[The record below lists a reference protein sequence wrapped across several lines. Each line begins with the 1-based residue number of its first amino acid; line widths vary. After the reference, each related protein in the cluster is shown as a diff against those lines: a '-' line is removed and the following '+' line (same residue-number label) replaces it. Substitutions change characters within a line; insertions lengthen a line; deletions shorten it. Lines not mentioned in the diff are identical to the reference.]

1 MRTNRIYASLII
13 MLVISLLAGCRAAAA
28 EPMRALEEDEKYRQT
43 VQEHMELGAAAA
55 DQESPQGTVIMEEK
69 MQEITADKEEKTPE
83 STMETVPALPEIEL
97 KVILGPEHA
106 QEGLVCFYRVQAKVK
121 DLQTVQITFNRD
133 DSSGAWGKDIAQVNL
148 MEGERF
154 TLICEVEND
163 AGLARKSIT
172 LEWEEF
178 QISESQKNEQISD
191 AIDFSDP
198 SAFIIDVNLTVQRV
212 DIQYQGKVIK
222 SMSCSGGLPETPT
235 PTGVF
240 QTNQKIEYSYVER
253 FGQAAYYWTR
263 FYGSYLFHSVPYDKE
278 GNLQTEELAKIGSP
292 ASHGC
297 IRLYLE
303 DAKWMYDNLP
313 LGVTVHI
320 GY

>member
-1 MRTNRIYASLII
+1 MNTNRISASLII
-13 MLVISLLAGCRAAAA
+13 MLIIFLLAGCSAPTM
-28 EPMRALEEDEKYRQT
+28 EPMRVSEDEEKQGQT
-43 VQEHMELGAAAA
+43 VQENLELGAAVS
-55 DQESPQGTVIMEEK
+55 DQENPQSTMITEEK
-69 MQEITADKEEKTPE
+69 VQETTTDREEKTPE
-83 STMETVPALPEIEL
+83 PTIEEVSALPEIEL
-97 KVILGPEHA
+97 KIILGPEHA
-106 QEGLVCFYRVQAKVK
+106 QEGLVCYYRVKAKVK
-121 DLQTVQITFNRD
+121 GQQTAQITFNRD
-133 DSSGAWGKDIAQVNL
+133 NSNGAWGKDIAQVNL
-148 MEGERF
+148 MEGESF
-154 TLICEVEND
+154 TLICEAEND
-163 AGLARKSIT
+163 AGLARESIT
-172 LEWEEF
+172 LEWEEV
-178 QISESQKNEQISD
+178 QISENQRTEQISD
-191 AIDFSDP
+191 DIDFSDP
-198 SAFIIDVNLTVQRV
+198 ADFIIDVNLTVQRV
-212 DIQYQGKVIK
+212 DIQYQGKIIK

-263 FYGSYLFHSVPYDKE
+263 FYGLYLFHSVPYDKE